1 MQELST
7 KNVSIGVVGSDR
19 SFEIIENDSLEPF
32 FTLAMAEE
40 VRAVLQ
46 IDTFVGVMF
55 ALIGLWKHEQGEG
68 ESKDDPTGEVVMTD
82 ATAGDSWAASTCHW
96 YGEGIRDIKRRI
108 CNNSFLQC
116 GPRQK
121 CVHQSNTS

>member
-1 MQELST
+1 MICVRLYTVVIALTLSVFTSSYLLHVNMQELST

-55 ALIGLWKHEQGEG
+55 ALIGL
-68 ESKDDPTGEVVMTD
+68 
-82 ATAGDSWAASTCHW
+82 
-96 YGEGIRDIKRRI
+96 
-108 CNNSFLQC
+108 
-116 GPRQK
+116 
-121 CVHQSNTS
+121 